1 MGARTC
7 SQRFVHAFDAG
18 VWCLAV
24 WAALAPAYL
33 IVRGVA
39 EQPGNEQARFYAREG
54 LMPIFEA
61 VRQCAANYQQN
72 GGMCYRA
79 LQAARR

>member
-1 MGARTC
+1 MDRIC
-7 SQRFVHAFDAG
+7 CF
-18 VWCLAV
+18 AV